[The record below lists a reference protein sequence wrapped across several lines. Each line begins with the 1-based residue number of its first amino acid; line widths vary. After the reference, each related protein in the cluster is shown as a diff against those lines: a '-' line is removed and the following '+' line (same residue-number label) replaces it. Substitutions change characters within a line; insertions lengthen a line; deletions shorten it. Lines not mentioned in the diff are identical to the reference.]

1 MKRKP
6 KSSLTEL
13 QQRRLVRLVI
23 FLVAV
28 AILWLTFA
36 PGKGIYSV
44 IKKRSRLNELQ
55 DEISELKSQ
64 NSTLQKEIERIQ
76 TDNEYLEE
84 VARDRHGL
92 LREDEMVFDF
102 SPKRKRKEKKEE

>member
-6 KSSLTEL
+6 KSSLTAL
-13 QQRRLVRLVI
+13 QRRRLLRLVL
-23 FLVAV
+23 FLAAV

-36 PGKGIYSV
+36 PDKGVYSV

-55 DEISELKSQ
+55 DEIGELQDQNSELKE
-64 NSTLQKEIERIQ
+64 EIERMQ

-84 VARDRHGL
+84 VARDRYGL
-92 LREDEMVFDF
+92 LKDDEMVFDF
-102 SPKRKRKEKKEE
+102 SPQKQKKKKVEK